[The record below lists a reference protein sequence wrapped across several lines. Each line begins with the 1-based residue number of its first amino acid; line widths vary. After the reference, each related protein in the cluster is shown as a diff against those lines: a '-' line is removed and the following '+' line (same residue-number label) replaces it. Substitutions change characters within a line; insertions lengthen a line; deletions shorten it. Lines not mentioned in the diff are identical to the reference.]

1 MLDIAADLLDS
12 LGAGRRLAV
21 ATITTVD
28 GSAPRALGT
37 SMAVDDRGRVIGSIS
52 GGCVEGAVYQAA
64 EGVLETGEPVL
75 AEFGFTDGDAFA
87 AGLSCGG
94 RIEVFVHEVFL
105 RGVSASGVPASGIPA
120 GGTPAGGNRAGGNS
134 GSGNSAGEDSA
145 HEDASG
151 ARGVLDERV
160 LRELEA
166 ARDGRPAGI
175 AIIVAGAGAGTV
187 LAAAGSARGLVDAV
201 PQSEVL
207 QPEVLQSEV
216 PQSEGLQSE
225 VRQGGVLSGDGIER
239 HGLERAGLERDGLD
253 PAAAQR
259 ILHELAARVSSGRSG
274 TVDIDCDG
282 EVLRVLFMVASTAPR
297 MIIFGAVDFSAA
309 LAEASSLLGYH
320 VTVCDAR
327 PLFATPRRFPS
338 ADEVVVAWPS
348 EYLRSTPVDDRT
360 VICVLT
366 HDEKFD
372 IPLLDTALRLPV
384 AFVGAMASRTT
395 HERRIRALE
404 EAGLDSAQLERL
416 HSPIGLDLGGS
427 TPEETA
433 VSILAEVIASRT
445 GSTGVSLRLQTGP
458 IHRSASDA
466 GLSTELASTD
476 LA

>member
-21 ATITTVD
+21 ATVTTVD

-94 RIEVFVHEVFL
+94 RIEVFVHEVSL
-105 RGVSASGVPASGIPA
+105 RGVSASEVSASGVPAGGNSA
-120 GGTPAGGNRAGGNS
+120 GGDRAGGNS
-134 GSGNSAGEDSA
+134 A
-145 HEDASG
+145 HENASG
-151 ARGVLDERV
+151 VRGVLDEGV
-160 LRELEA
+160 LSELEA

-216 PQSEGLQSE
+216 LQTEALQSE

-239 HGLERAGLERDGLD
+239 DGLERAGLERDGLD

-282 EVLRVLFMVASTAPR
+282 EVLRVLFVVASTAPR

-327 PLFATPRRFPS
+327 PLFATRRRFPS

-476 LA
+476 LASTDLA